1 MQVYVQFYQNSTGY
15 IAGSIPP
22 RFSDEHIRPIEMCGS
37 DGVFI
42 LDARNSLE
50 TMKDDA
56 NDRMQKLNKFGKQI
70 TGYKIVRANSF
81 LDNGK
86 VVYSSF

>member
-1 MQVYVQFYQNSTGY
+1 MKVYVQFYHASTGY
-15 IAGSIPP
+15 IEGSIPP
-22 RFSDEHIRPIEMCGS
+22 RFSESNKKPIELCGS
-37 DGVFI
+37 DGVFV
-42 LDARNSLE
+42 LDGRKNIA

-56 NDRMQKLNKFGKQI
+56 NDRVQKINKFGKQI

-81 LDNGK
+81 LDSGK

>member
-1 MQVYVQFYQNSTGY
+1 MKENRGG
-15 IAGSIPP
+15 AL
-22 RFSDEHIRPIEMCGS
+22 D
-37 DGVFI
+37 I
-42 LDARNSLE
+42 LRDLFL

-70 TGYKIVRANSF
+70 TGYKILRANSF

>member
-1 MQVYVQFYQNSTGY
+1 MKLYVQFYQNSTGY

-22 RFSDEHIRPIEMCGS
+22 RFSENNKKPIELCGS
-37 DGVFI
+37 DGVFV
-42 LDARNSLE
+42 LDGRNNIE

-56 NDRMQKLNKFGKQI
+56 QQRMQKLNKFGKQI
-70 TGYKIVRANSF
+70 TGYRILRANSF

>member
-1 MQVYVQFYQNSTGY
+1 MKVYVQFYQNSTGY

-37 DGVFI
+37 DGVFV
-42 LDARNSLE
+42 LDGRNNIE

-56 NDRMQKLNKFGKQI
+56 NERVQKLNKFGKQI

-81 LDNGK
+81 LDSGK

>member
-1 MQVYVQFYQNSTGY
+1 MKVYVQFYHLSTGY
-15 IAGSIPP
+15 IEGSIPP
-22 RFSDEHIRPIEMCGS
+22 RFSDENKKPIELCGS

-42 LDARNSLE
+42 LDGRNNIE
-50 TMKDDA
+50 TMEEDA
-56 NDRMQKLNKFGKQI
+56 QQRMQKLNKFGKQI
-70 TGYKIVRANSF
+70 TGYRILRANSF

>member
-1 MQVYVQFYQNSTGY
+1 MNMKVYVQFYHLSTGY
-15 IAGSIPP
+15 EGTQ
-22 RFSDEHIRPIEMCGS
+22 FSESNKKPIELCGS

-42 LDARNSLE
+42 LDGRNSLE

-56 NDRMQKLNKFGKQI
+56 NDRMQKLNKFGEQI